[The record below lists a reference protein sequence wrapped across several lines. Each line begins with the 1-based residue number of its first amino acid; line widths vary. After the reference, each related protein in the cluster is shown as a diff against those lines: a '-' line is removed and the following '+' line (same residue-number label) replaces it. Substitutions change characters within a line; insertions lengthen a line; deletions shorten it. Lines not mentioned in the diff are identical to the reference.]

1 MVAKPKPLA
10 IMGNFK
16 DPDALL
22 YAVSEIRKAGYRFFE
37 VYTPYPIHG
46 LEQAMGLQRSAVPYI
61 SFAGGALGLVTALSL
76 QWWTGAVDYP
86 LNIGGKPFFAW
97 EFSVPVNFELT
108 VLFTAFATVIGFLAL
123 CKLPRWYSD
132 YQHDAGFRAAVDDTF
147 VLSIESRDPL
157 FSLDETRALLE
168 HLGAEDVRLVEA

>member
-1 MVAKPKPLA
+1 MAAKPKPVA
-10 IMGNFK
+10 VMGNFR

-22 YAVSEIRKAGYRFFE
+22 HAVVEVRKAGYRFVE

-46 LEQAMGLQRSAVPYI
+46 LEKALGLRRSKLPYI
-61 SFAGGALGLVTALSL
+61 SFAGGVLGLTTALLL

-97 EFSVPVNFELT
+97 EFSIPVNFELT

-123 CKLPRWYSD
+123 CRLPRWYSD
-132 YQHDAGFRAAVDDTF
+132 YQHDAGFRAATDDTF

-157 FSLDETRALLE
+157 FSLEQTPALLQS
-168 HLGAEDVRLVEA
+168 LGAEDVRLVEA